1 MRGAFEE
8 LQAVVG
14 QESELQVCKDDVNKA
29 MIRHWCEA
37 MEDGNPLYTDEA
49 YAKTSRY
56 GGVVAPPQM
65 VQAFSTPPLW
75 PKREGKQDP
84 FAKAVNRMGD
94 DGYFGIV
101 ATTTTQ
107 EYLVPM
113 RPGDQLSFK
122 VKLAGLSAEKT
133 TRIGTGHF
141 VTAEYTYINQK
152 DEAVCIQSFTVLTFK
167 PGTGA

>member
-8 LQAVVG
+8 LQAMVG

-49 YAKTSRY
+49 YAKTSKY
-56 GGVVAPPQM
+56 GGIVAPPQM

-84 FAKAVNRMGD
+84 FAIAVNRMGE

-107 EYLVPM
+107 EYFVPM
-113 RPGDQLSFK
+113 RLGDQLSFK

-133 TRIGTGHF
+133 TRIGIGHF

-152 DEAVCIQSFTVLTFK
+152 HEAVCVQSFTVLTFK
-167 PGTGA
+167 PGTGG